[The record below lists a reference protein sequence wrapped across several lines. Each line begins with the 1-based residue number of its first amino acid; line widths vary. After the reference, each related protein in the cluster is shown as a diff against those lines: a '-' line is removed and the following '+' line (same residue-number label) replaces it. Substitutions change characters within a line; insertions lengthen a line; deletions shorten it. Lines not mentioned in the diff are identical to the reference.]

1 MPKFLLLLISIWVYL
16 ILLSNLG
23 LETSGCGDDG
33 PSITKFVN
41 QCDGMA
47 RNKCNGYFIH
57 GPNGDPVPCAWNL
70 DTQRCVT
77 AA

>member
-23 LETSGCGDDG
+23 LETSGCGDDR

-47 RNKCNGYFIH
+47 H
-57 GPNGDPVPCAWNL
+57 AL
-70 DTQRCVT
+70 QQHST
-77 AA
+77 ADLLRAYGMTIKKNAL